1 MGTRSLT
8 FVYDDAEP
16 VVCMY
21 RQFDGYPEGHG
32 AELAEFLNTVEGT
45 NGMGDVAAL
54 LVAHFKKEPYNFYL
68 HPPILGRDDWQEYEY
83 HVHNDKVLVTTPLA
97 KEILFLGSWKQLA
110 EFCKE
115 KEVA

>member
-21 RQFDGYPEGHG
+21 RQFDGYPTGHG
-32 AELAEFLNTVEGT
+32 AELAEFLNTT
-45 NGMGDVAAL
+45 DSYNGMGCLAAQ
-54 LVAHFKKEPYNFYL
+54 LVSYFKKEPLNFYL
-68 HPPILGRDDWQEYEY
+68 HAPILGRDDCQEYEY

-97 KEILFLGSWKQLA
+97 EEILFLGSWKQLA